1 MMTGQFSHIVKIL
14 GNSPKQTE
22 ENQSQIITGERLS
35 SWNLSLIAKIILI
48 IFTTANDS
56 PNVAHRPFGSF

>member
-35 SWNLSLIAKIILI
+35 SWNLSFTTKIILI
-48 IFTTANDS
+48 IFATAHDS
-56 PNVAHRPFGSF
+56 PNVAHRPFDSF